1 MKKTKE
7 DFNIRDIVSIFLPKL
22 WIIVSVALVL
32 ALLLGFYS
40 AFLKTD
46 TYSSTATMLVS
57 NDATS
62 LNNSVLDVST
72 EMVKRCEIIIF
83 SDEFLQ
89 KIITDVKADENYSS
103 EWRLSVSFVKG
114 VLSMKQ
120 RGDTEFFDITV
131 TTEDSVLS
139 YTIVNAVAKRI
150 ESDLPELLPYD
161 SKYIRTG
168 TVNHAVPALNP
179 DSKHTVR
186 NSVIG
191 FAAGAILSMVAV
203 FVCTMFDVTIRD
215 KKKIEDNFDIPV
227 LGVIPKFEV
236 EEGNDK

>member
-7 DFNIRDIVSIFLPKL
+7 EFNIRDIVSIFLPKL